1 MAINLTTRIVKTHSK
16 PKQVYSQQ
24 LRSKTKKTKAELDSY
39 VRFTVGFKFA
49 LLRDAYKKLCII
61 HAPAN
66 TKTKSVSVMFLNS
79 RSVRP
84 RSH

>member
-24 LRSKTKKTKAELDSY
+24 LRSKRKTKAEHDSY
-39 VRFTVGFKFA
+39 VRFTAGFKFA

-66 TKTKSVSVMFLNS
+66 TKTKSV
-79 RSVRP
+79 
-84 RSH
+84 